1 MPQGSL
7 LPFLH
12 DAARHVESII
22 RTPCDDLIKTV
33 RAMASYDFAMLA
45 YGYHPKL
52 SMHSIAMTA
61 AELLCIAEHL
71 ERDGG
76 GPPHEPEALP
86 PICDAKALES
96 EAGVLGSLI
105 KKLTQDDVARALA
118 HFRQAV
124 QHHGIDLG
132 MSLALEMK
140 NARTQRVMIDS
151 RRVEALH

>member
-12 DAARHVESII
+12 DAARYVETII
-22 RTPCDDLIKTV
+22 GKPCDDLIKTV

-52 SMHSIAMTA
+52 SMHSVAMTA
-61 AELLCIAEHL
+61 AELLCIAEHI

-86 PICDAKALES
+86 PVCDVKALES
-96 EAGVLGSLI
+96 DAGVLGTLI

-118 HFRQAV
+118 HFQQAV
-124 QHHGIDLG
+124 QHHGIDLV

-151 RRVEALH
+151 HRVDTLH